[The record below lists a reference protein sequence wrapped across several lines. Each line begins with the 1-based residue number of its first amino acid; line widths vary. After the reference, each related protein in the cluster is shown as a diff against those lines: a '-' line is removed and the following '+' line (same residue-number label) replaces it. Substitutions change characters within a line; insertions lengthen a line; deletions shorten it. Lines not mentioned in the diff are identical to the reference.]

1 LALRPAVPRTPSA
14 PPPEEASQDWQ
25 PTRALGRA
33 LLLAGILLVAAAL
46 FGRVDLVV
54 LAVPFAVSV
63 AWGLSR
69 RPSTVPGL
77 RLATSEE
84 YATEGS
90 ALTTTLTLANR
101 DVVAY
106 DVAIA
111 RTQHSAWLE
120 LTAEGS
126 GAKQD
131 RPIVAALD
139 RNEASALVLSGPAKR
154 WGRHSIGPAA
164 AVAAACGG
172 LLACRA
178 VVTGSLGFKVFPVT
192 EPFAADDAMPRA
204 AGLVGQ
210 HRSRRAGEGG
220 ELAGVRVF
228 APGDRLRRID
238 WRTTLRTRQL
248 HVART
253 LSDRDA
259 EVVLVLDL
267 LAEAGTSGG
276 AGAASSVLDVA
287 VRASA
292 AIAEHYLTVGDRVSM
307 IEYGSSARRLRPA
320 SGRRQ
325 YMTVLEWLLDVSSRQ
340 VVRVP
345 GESRMSAA
353 ISPNALVVVLTPLL
367 DVRSAD
373 MVAGLARA
381 GRSVVT
387 VDTLPPGLYPQTVGP
402 WTGTA
407 VGIWQLERANTIGQL
422 REHGV
427 PVVVWAG
434 AGSLDLVLRDVARM
448 AGRAQGARR

>member
-1 LALRPAVPRTPSA
+1 MLRPAVPPA
-14 PPPEEASQDWQ
+14 QQAAQEELTQDWQ

-33 LLLAGILLVAAAL
+33 LLVCGMLLVGAVL
-46 FGRVDLVV
+46 FGRIDLVV

-69 RPSTVPGL
+69 RPVTVPGL

-90 ALTTTLTLANR
+90 ELATTLAMANR
-101 DVVAY
+101 DVVSY
-106 DVAIA
+106 DLAIA
-111 RTQHSAWLE
+111 RTQHSPWLE
-120 LTAEGS
+120 LTADGS

-139 RNEASALVLSGPAKR
+139 RGEAAGLVLTGPARR

-164 AVAAACGG
+164 AVAVACGG
-172 LLACRA
+172 LLTCRA

-192 EPFAADDAMPRA
+192 EPFAADEAMPRA

-210 HRSRRAGEGG
+210 HRSRRTGEGG
-220 ELAGVRVF
+220 ELSGVRTF
-228 APGDRLRRID
+228 GPGDRLRRID

-248 HVART
+248 HVAQT

-267 LAEAGTSGG
+267 LTEAGVSGG
-276 AGAASSVLDVA
+276 VGGASSVMDVT
-287 VRASA
+287 VRAGA
-292 AIAEHYLTVGDRVSM
+292 AIAEHYLTLGDRVSM
-307 IEYGSSARRLRPA
+307 IEYGAAARRLRPA

-325 YMTVLEWLLDVSSRQ
+325 YMMVLEWLLDVSPRQ

-345 GESRMSAA
+345 GETRMSAA
-353 ISPNALVVVLTPLL
+353 ISPNALVVVMTPLL
-367 DVRSAD
+367 DARSAD

-387 VDTLPPGLYPQTVGP
+387 VDTLPPGLRASARGP
-402 WTGTA
+402 WTSPA
-407 VGIWQLERANTIGQL
+407 FGIWQLERDNTIGQL

-427 PVVVWAG
+427 PVVAWAG

>member
-1 LALRPAVPRTPSA
+1 MPVLRPAVPPSA
-14 PPPEEASQDWQ
+14 APDESAQDWQ

-33 LLLAGILLVAAAL
+33 VLLGGLLLVGAVL
-46 FGRVDLVV
+46 FGRVDLVA
-54 LAVPFAVSV
+54 LAVPFAVAV

-69 RPSTVPGL
+69 RPVAVPGL
-77 RLATSEE
+77 RLATREE
-84 YATEGS
+84 YATEGGEL
-90 ALTTTLTLANR
+90 ATTLTMSNR
-101 DVVAY
+101 DTVGY
-106 DVAIA
+106 DLAIA
-111 RTQHSAWLE
+111 RTHHSPWLE
-120 LTAEGS
+120 LRAKGS
-126 GAKQD
+126 GEKLD
-131 RPIVAALD
+131 RPVAAALD
-139 RNEASALVLSGPAKR
+139 RGEAAEVVLTGPAKR
-154 WGRHSIGPAA
+154 WGRHGIGPAA

-172 LLACRA
+172 LLVCRA
-178 VVTGSLGFKVFPVT
+178 VVTGSLGFKVFPAS
-192 EPFAADDAMPRA
+192 EPFAADEAMPRA

-210 HRSRRAGEGG
+210 HRSRRPGEGG
-220 ELAGVRVF
+220 ELSGVRSF

-248 HVART
+248 HVAQT

-267 LAEAGTSGG
+267 LTEAGDSGG
-276 AGAASSVLDVA
+276 AGGAASVMDVT

-292 AIAEHYLTVGDRVSM
+292 AIAEHYLTLGDRVSL
-307 IEYGSSARRLRPA
+307 IEYGASARRLRPA

-325 YMTVLEWLLDVSSRQ
+325 YMMVLEWLLDVSARQ

-345 GESRMSAA
+345 GESRMSTA
-353 ISPNALVVVLTPLL
+353 ISPNALVVVMTPLL
-367 DVRSAD
+367 DARSAD

-387 VDTLPPGLYPQTVGP
+387 VDTLPPRIRPSGVAGP
-402 WTGTA
+402 WTGSA
-407 VGIWQLERANTIGQL
+407 LGIWQLERANTIGQL

-427 PVVVWAG
+427 PVVAWAG